1 MAMPPA
7 LARWHRQHKHKGHGH
22 SRKRRTS
29 SKAIVRYAKPT
40 IVRVNTGAV
49 TKRHHGR
56 RRHHGGGGGG
66 RGFMRIATK
75 AAAGALW
82 GYATDVKKLDILD
95 KIPKVAGL
103 PKQLI
108 IGGAL
113 ELFGLTR
120 RGLGPIRAH
129 WIDELATAGI
139 YIGGNEIGKA
149 NFKLSGE
156 DDED

>member
-7 LARWHRQHKHKGHGH
+7 LARWHRQHGRHKRHGH
-22 SRKRRTS
+22 RKRRSS
-29 SKAIVRYAKPT
+29 SKAIVRYTKPT
-40 IVRVNTGAV
+40 IVRVSSGKLAR
-49 TKRHHGR
+49 RHHGR
-56 RRHHGGGGGG
+56 RRHHHGGGGHGL
-66 RGFMRIATK
+66 MRIFTK
-75 AAAGALW
+75 TAAGALW
-82 GYATDVKKLDILD
+82 GYATDVKKLEILD

-108 IGGAL
+108 IGGVL
-113 ELFGLTR
+113 ELTGLTR

-149 NFKLSGE
+149 NFKLSG
-156 DDED
+156 DDDD